1 MVRISLLDVYPAA
14 PDHVARYSLEN
25 YSVFLQSPIYLG
37 AFLRSLRFATIV
49 TLLSLLAAYP
59 LAYHLA
65 VKTPPERSA
74 RRMLLLIAP
83 FWTSE
88 ILRIFAVILLLSNH
102 GAVNIALNRAGLIET
117 PLPLLYNAF
126 SVGFGMLYAMILP
139 MLLPL
144 YAALDRLPRSLLD
157 AAADLGAGPWR
168 RFLRVTL
175 PLTIGGVVTGCVL
188 VFLLSLGVFAEPM
201 LLGGVNT
208 TLFSMTIGGFFASSA
223 GRWPLGAAFSLILLA
238 SALAICALPIVLARR
253 RPSSTG
259 GLTWCGMAID
269 YAGPC

>member
-1 MVRISLLDVYPAA
+1 MARISLLDVYPAA
-14 PDHVARYSLEN
+14 PDHVARYGLEN
-25 YSVFLQSPIYLG
+25 YSAFLQSPIYFS
-37 AFLRSLRFATIV
+37 AFLRSLRFAAIV
-49 TLLSLLAAYP
+49 TLLSLLVGYP

-65 VKTPPERSA
+65 VKTPPEHRA
-74 RRMLLLIAP
+74 RRLLLLVAP

-102 GAVNIALNRAGLIET
+102 GAINIALNRAGLTET

-144 YAALDRLPRSLLD
+144 YASLDRLPCSLLD
-157 AAADLGAGPWR
+157 AASDLGVGPWQ

-175 PLTIGGVVTGCVL
+175 PLTAGGAVTGCVL
-188 VFLLSLGVFAEPM
+188 VFLLCLGVFAEPM

-223 GRWPLGAAFSLILLA
+223 GRWPLGAAFSLILLV
-238 SALAICALPIVLARR
+238 SALVICALPIALVRR
-253 RPSSTG
+253 R
-259 GLTWCGMAID
+259 LNRLAV
-269 YAGPC
+269 